1 MLRQCVSLN
10 HSIRASLVRF
20 TREMEVIKLRKYT
33 FLAVLTVALFFAMS
47 SAAYANFGPHGGY
60 SDDTDSCAACHRAHT
75 SFSPIQRTNY
85 LGGQPIGT
93 IGSALLVSSA
103 QNMREFCT
111 VCHGNDA
118 PGASTNVIAGVFDGG
133 PSAPHGTNIDPGAGI
148 LYATNSTFGGTLNAG
163 GFRYLGGTAPVT
175 SMHSMS
181 PVDSPD
187 NPLSG
192 TIAPLWGFGSAV
204 TNSRALLSEF
214 TCTSCH
220 DPHGSTNYRLL
231 KDSLPGGAVGGFN
244 AAGQPDPFVI
254 SSEEGYPVMG
264 WLRGE
269 AGALQMAD
277 YRPNYTAPQYRNTGL
292 MGENIS
298 GWCAGCHQRYDESG
312 TAYNYEG
319 FLAAVDAVGTT
330 HTVGARSFHRHP
342 VNRTVG
348 SMPNVSLS
356 REPVIDSMIPLERLM
371 SAAPQASAV
380 ATWTQGDMLGCLTC
394 HRAHGTSATMEG
406 WAESS
411 LAVTTTGETTWVV
424 QVTPGSGGVNPNRS
438 SSLLRAD
445 NRGVCQRC
453 HNM

>member
-1 MLRQCVSLN
+1 M
-10 HSIRASLVRF
+10 
-20 TREMEVIKLRKYT
+20 LRKYT

-47 SAAYANFGPHGGY
+47 SVAYANFGPHGGY

-85 LGGQPIGT
+85 LGGLPIGT

-118 PGASTNVIAGVFDGG
+118 PGASTNVVAGVFDGG
-133 PSAPHGTNIDPGAGI
+133 PSAPFGTAVNPGAGI
-148 LYATNSTFGGTLNAG
+148 LYATNSSFNATLNAG

-175 SMHSMS
+175 SMHSMAPEDPSS
-181 PVDSPD
+181 P
-187 NPLSG
+187 LTG
-192 TIAPLWGFGSAV
+192 TVAPLWGFGASV
-204 TNSRALLSEF
+204 TNSRQLLSEF

-220 DPHGSTNYRLL
+220 DPHGSSNYRLL
-231 KDSLPGGAVGGFN
+231 KDSLPGGAVGGYT
-244 AAGQPDPFVI
+244 AAGQPNPFVI
-254 SSEEGYPVMG
+254 SSEEGYPLLG
-264 WLRGE
+264 WQRHE
-269 AGALQMAD
+269 AGAAQMAL

-312 TAYNYEG
+312 TVYDYG
-319 FLAAVDAVGTT
+319 DFLAATLGEATVAVGPR
-330 HTVGARSFHRHP
+330 VFHRHP
-342 VNRTVG
+342 VNRPVG
-348 SMPNVSLS
+348 LMPNISLS
-356 REPVIDSMIPLERLM
+356 REPVIDSMIPLERTM
-371 SAAPQASAV
+371 AAAPQATST
-380 ATWTQGDMLGCLTC
+380 ATWGHGDLLGCLTC
-394 HRAHGTSATMEG
+394 HRAHGTNATMAG
-406 WAESS
+406 WAEST
-411 LAVTTTGETTWVV
+411 LATRSGETTWIVALD
-424 QVTPGSGGVNPNRS
+424 PGSGGVNPNRS